1 MEITVS
7 AALATKR
14 DVQVKP
20 THMDDSLL
28 LDKFLLNYRAIVAI
42 QLQ

>member
-1 MEITVS
+1 MKIAVS

-20 THMDDSLL
+20 THMVDSLL
-28 LDKFLLNYRAIVAI
+28 LDKFLLNYSAIVAI